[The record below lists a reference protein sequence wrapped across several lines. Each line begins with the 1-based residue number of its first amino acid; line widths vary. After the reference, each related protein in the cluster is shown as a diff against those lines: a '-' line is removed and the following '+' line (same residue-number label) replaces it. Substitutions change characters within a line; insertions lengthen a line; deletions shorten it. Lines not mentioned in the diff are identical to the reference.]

1 LHEHRLCSVALLL
14 TAMSLVAASLFTG
27 WYGVSCGIENKFMI
41 FANEGLLGASWRPP
55 PESWENWYIPG
66 GVCVTEHKFELALL
80 SFRLSAH
87 NHDLYLPMWVL
98 AAGCLIA

>member
-1 LHEHRLCSVALLL
+1 
-14 TAMSLVAASLFTG
+14 
-27 WYGVSCGIENKFMI
+27 MI
-41 FANEGLLGASWRPP
+41 FATRASWCVMAAP